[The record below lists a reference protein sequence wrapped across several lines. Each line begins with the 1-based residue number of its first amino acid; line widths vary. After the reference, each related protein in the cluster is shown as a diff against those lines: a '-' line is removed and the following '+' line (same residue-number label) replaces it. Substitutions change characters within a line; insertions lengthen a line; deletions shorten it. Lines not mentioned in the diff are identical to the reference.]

1 MKIQVTNLGAI
12 KEGTIDL
19 SKKLN
24 VFCGPNGTGKTYMA
38 YAIYGLTKLE
48 NRSLGLSLQDDDV
61 TEFLESNSI
70 NFRTSSQILVRFP
83 AN

>member
-1 MKIQVTNLGAI
+1 MKIQVNILGAI

-38 YAIYGLTKLE
+38 YAIYGLTRME
-48 NRSLGLSLQDDDV
+48 NRSIGQALPKDIVAL
-61 TEFLESNSI
+61 I
-70 NFRTSSQILVRFP
+70 
-83 AN
+83 